1 MTFQSILERVCRT
14 FTNSF
19 SVKFTIYFTFFL
31 MNHSNI
37 AVLKQLT
44 DLLYQLSDTEYAQPL
59 PIISQ
64 NTIGKHVRHILE
76 FYTCLFDGIEHKSV
90 DYDAR
95 KRNLE
100 LENYT
105 NKAIETS
112 NYISEKLI
120 NLNDKAKLEPLELFA
135 TLPHTRA
142 KLTTT
147 VERELLYVLEHT
159 IHHFAIIKIAVKNEF
174 PHVQIA
180 NEFGVAYAT
189 LQHQEES
196 ITN

>member
-1 MTFQSILERVCRT
+1 
-14 FTNSF
+14 
-19 SVKFTIYFTFFL
+19 

-37 AVLKQLT
+37 AVLKQLNE
-44 DLLYQLSDTEYAQPL
+44 LLTQLSDTEYSAAL

-76 FYTCLFDGIEHKSV
+76 FYTCLITGIENKSV

-105 NKAIETS
+105 EKALETS
-112 NYISEKLI
+112 NFVSNILL
-120 NLNDKAKLEPLELFA
+120 NLDKKTELELFA
-135 TLPHTRA
+135 TLPHDRV
-142 KLTTT
+142 KLAST

-174 PHVQIA
+174 PHVKIA
-180 NEFGVAYAT
+180 DEFGVAYAT
-189 LQHQEES
+189 LQHQEI

>member
-1 MTFQSILERVCRT
+1 
-14 FTNSF
+14 
-19 SVKFTIYFTFFL
+19 

-37 AVLKQLT
+37 AVLKQLK
-44 DLLYQLSDTEYAQPL
+44 DLLNQLSDKEYAQPL

-76 FYTCLFDGIEHKSV
+76 FYTCLFTGIENKSI

-105 NKAIETS
+105 EKALETS
-112 NYISEKLI
+112 NLI
-120 NLNDKAKLEPLELFA
+120 AETLLNLDKDVELELFA
-135 TLPHTRA
+135 TLPHQRV
-142 KLTTT
+142 KLTST

-174 PHVQIA
+174 PHVKVA
-180 NEFGVAYAT
+180 DDFGVAYAT
-189 LQHQEES
+189 LQHQEV
-196 ITN
+196 IKN

>member
-1 MTFQSILERVCRT
+1 
-14 FTNSF
+14 
-19 SVKFTIYFTFFL
+19 

-37 AVLKQLT
+37 AVLKQLN
-44 DLLYQLSDTEYAQPL
+44 DLLAQLSDTEYSLSL

-95 KRNLE
+95 KRNLD

-105 NKAIETS
+105 DKALVIS

-120 NLNDKAKLEPLELFA
+120 NLNGKAKQEPLELFA

-174 PHVQIA
+174 PHIKIT

-189 LQHQEES
+189 LQHQEIS

>member
-1 MTFQSILERVCRT
+1 
-14 FTNSF
+14 
-19 SVKFTIYFTFFL
+19 

-37 AVLKQLT
+37 AVLKQLN
-44 DLLYQLSDTEYAQPL
+44 DLLNQLSDIEYARPL
-59 PIISQ
+59 DLISQ

-76 FYTCLFDGIEHKSV
+76 FYTCLLTGIENKSV

-95 KRNLE
+95 ERNLDI
-100 LENYT
+100 ENYT
-105 NKAIETS
+105 QKAVETS
-112 NYISEKLI
+112 YFIAEKLK
-120 NLNDKAKLEPLELFA
+120 NLDQKSELELFA
-135 TLPHTRA
+135 TLPHERV

-147 VERELLYVLEHT
+147 IQRELLYVLEHT

-174 PHVQIA
+174 PHIQVA

-189 LQHQEES
+189 LQHQET

>member
-1 MTFQSILERVCRT
+1 
-14 FTNSF
+14 
-19 SVKFTIYFTFFL
+19 

-37 AVLKQLT
+37 AVLRQLT
-44 DLLYQLSDTEYAQPL
+44 DFLLQLSDTEYSLALPL
-59 PIISQ
+59 ISQ

-76 FYTCLFDGIEHKSV
+76 FYTCLLEGIENKSV

-95 KRNLE
+95 KRNLD

-105 NKAIETS
+105 QKALETS
-112 NYISEKLI
+112 NFISEKLL
-120 NLNDKAKLEPLELFA
+120 NLDNKVELELFA
-135 TLPHTRA
+135 TLPHDRV

-147 VERELLYVLEHT
+147 IERELLYVLEHT

-174 PHVQIA
+174 PHIKVTDD
-180 NEFGVAYAT
+180 FGVAYAT
-189 LQHQEES
+189 LQHQTES

>member
-1 MTFQSILERVCRT
+1 
-14 FTNSF
+14 
-19 SVKFTIYFTFFL
+19 
-31 MNHSNI
+31 MNHSNVS
-37 AVLKQLT
+37 VLKQLN
-44 DLLYQLSDTEYAQPL
+44 DLLYQLSDAEYAAQL

-76 FYTCLFDGIEHKSV
+76 FYICLLEGIENKSV

-100 LENYT
+100 LENY
-105 NKAIETS
+105 AQRAVETA
-112 NYISEKLI
+112 NYISETLL
-120 NLNDKAKLEPLELFA
+120 NLDKKTELELFA
-135 TLPHTRA
+135 TLPHARV
-142 KLTTT
+142 KLTST

-159 IHHFAIIKIAVKNEF
+159 IHHFAIIKIAVKNQF
-174 PHVQIA
+174 PHIKVA
-180 NEFGVAYAT
+180 DEFGVAYAT

>member
-1 MTFQSILERVCRT
+1 
-14 FTNSF
+14 
-19 SVKFTIYFTFFL
+19 

-37 AVLKQLT
+37 AVLKQLN
-44 DLLYQLSDTEYAQPL
+44 DLLHQLSDAEYAKPL
-59 PIISQ
+59 PIISK

-76 FYTCLFDGIEHKSV
+76 FYTCLLEGIENKSV

-105 NKAIETS
+105 GKAGETS
-112 NYISEKLI
+112 NFIAETLL
-120 NLNDKAKLEPLELFA
+120 NLDKKTELELFA
-135 TLPHTRA
+135 TLPHDRI
-142 KLTTT
+142 KLTST

-174 PHVQIA
+174 PQVKVA
-180 NEFGVAYAT
+180 DEFGVAYAT
-189 LQHQEES
+189 LQHQEET
-196 ITN
+196 IKN